1 MATSFSTTSKLISEA
16 RPKCAL
22 YCQIHGDFWQIPG
35 DHIRARRSTKPSCP
49 ACYFEN
55 KRLTVSD
62 VIQKSKKIHGSAYRY
77 DKLVLGRNLREET
90 TFYCVKCSAYFT
102 QKPISHLQGRGCS
115 RCCEPRI
122 VCQKHGEFWQ
132 VPGDHTRIRG
142 KGGFHCPACYL
153 ENKRLSVEEVVK
165 RSRSIH
171 GPAYRFNKL
180 VLGRT
185 LQEEALFYC
194 IKCAAYFS
202 QKPINHLQGNGCP
215 SCCEPR
221 HERVIK
227 LWLQTTNYMFEPQ
240 KVFPDLRYQN
250 LLRCDFY
257 IEQFNLIIEFD
268 GIQHFEPV
276 EAWGGVEK
284 FRKVQARDRLK
295 DEYCTKKRINL
306 LRMKDGQNVVYEIQ
320 KFIEMIRANE
330 KDITLHLIYGK
341 LTTL

>member
-1 MATSFSTTSKLISEA
+1 MRIV
-16 RPKCAL
+16 
-22 YCQIHGDFWQIPG
+22 CQIHGDFWQIPG

-77 DKLVLGRNLREET
+77 DKLVLGRNLREKT

-115 RCCEPRI
+115 LCCES
-122 VCQKHGEFWQ
+122 KHEKL
-132 VPGDHTRIRG
+132 I
-142 KGGFHCPACYL
+142 
-153 ENKRLSVEEVVK
+153 KR
-165 RSRSIH
+165 
-171 GPAYRFNKL
+171 
-180 VLGRT
+180 
-185 LQEEALFYC
+185 
-194 IKCAAYFS
+194 
-202 QKPINHLQGNGCP
+202 
-215 SCCEPR
+215 
-221 HERVIK
+221 
-227 LWLQTTNYMFEPQ
+227 WLQTTDYKFEPQ

-250 LLRCDFY
+250 SLRCDFY
-257 IEQFNLIIEFD
+257 IDQFNLIIEFD

-284 FRKVQARDRLK
+284 FLKVQARDRVK
-295 DEYCTKKRINL
+295 NEYCTKKRINL
-306 LRMKDGQNVVYEIQ
+306 LRMRDGQNVVYEIQ
-320 KFIEMIRANE
+320 KFIGMIRANE